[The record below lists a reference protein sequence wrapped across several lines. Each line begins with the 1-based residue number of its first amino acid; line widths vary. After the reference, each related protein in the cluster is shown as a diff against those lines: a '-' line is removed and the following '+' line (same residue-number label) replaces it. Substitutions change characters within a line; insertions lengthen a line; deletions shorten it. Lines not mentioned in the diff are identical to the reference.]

1 MIRIPYI
8 RALSNGRD
16 FLYASTDVAIWSLCE
31 TGLAIIASACTTL
44 RPLLTRSG
52 FLGSSQTAPR
62 AAYPNRYGNFKS
74 QRYEEL
80 GRRRDS
86 GKQMGITTLIGN
98 QSESIE
104 ESSSP
109 SLSATGIR
117 KTVVVSMHVDTRDRK
132 ELEQFSI

>member
-1 MIRIPYI
+1 M
-8 RALSNGRD
+8 
-16 FLYASTDVAIWSLCE
+16 DVAIWSLYE
-31 TGLAIIASACTTL
+31 MGLAIIASTCTTL
-44 RPLLTRSG
+44 RPLLTHSNL
-52 FLGSSQTAPR
+52 LGSSQTALC

-80 GRRRDS
+80 GRRSNS

-104 ESSSP
+104 ESSPASV
-109 SLSATGIR
+109 SATGIR
-117 KTVVVSMHVDTRDRK
+117 KTVVVSMHADTRDCK